1 MRVITGSA
9 RGRRLLTLEG
19 MDVRPTVSKVKEG
32 IFSAIQFDIEGRKI
46 LDLFAGS
53 GQLGI
58 EALSRGAQLCVF
70 VDNSRNSLDIVKKNL
85 STCELEK
92 NARVILSDYTS
103 FLAGKTEKFD
113 IAFIDPPY
121 RKGIIDEVMK
131 LLPERMSEAGV
142 VLCEHPVDEKLKEQ
156 YGDFVCK
163 KVYKYGK
170 VNVSLYR
177 RDDR

>member
-19 MDVRPTVSKVKEG
+19 MNVRPTVSKVKEG

-85 STCELEK
+85 NACELEK
-92 NARVILSDYTS
+92 NARVVLSDYSS
-103 FLAGKTEKFD
+103 FLAGKTELFD

-142 VLCEHPVDEKLKEQ
+142 IMCEHPVDEELKEQ

-177 RDDR
+177 RNDR

>member
-1 MRVITGSA
+1 
-9 RGRRLLTLEG
+9 
-19 MDVRPTVSKVKEG
+19 
-32 IFSAIQFDIEGRKI
+32 
-46 LDLFAGS
+46 
-53 GQLGI
+53 
-58 EALSRGAQLCVF
+58 
-70 VDNSRNSLDIVKKNL
+70 
-85 STCELEK
+85 
-92 NARVILSDYTS
+92 
-103 FLAGKTEKFD
+103 
-113 IAFIDPPY
+113 
-121 RKGIIDEVMK
+121 MK

>member
-85 STCELEK
+85 NACELEK
-92 NARVILSDYTS
+92 NARVVLSDYSS
-103 FLAGKTEKFD
+103 FLAGKTELFD

-131 LLPERMSEAGV
+131 LLDCGMFT
-142 VLCEHPVDEKLKEQ
+142 H
-156 YGDFVCK
+156 
-163 KVYKYGK
+163 
-170 VNVSLYR
+170 
-177 RDDR
+177 